1 MAEFTEQVV
10 AGLATG
16 SLFALLALALV
27 LIYQSTEI
35 VNFAQGEMAM
45 FSTFIAWSLAQ
56 GDAQLGFWPAVFLA
70 VGAAFLIGVAVERVV
85 MRPVENAPELNG
97 VIVTLGL
104 FAIFNSV
111 ALWIYGPIAKR
122 FENPFDRPVDLGP
135 VIVSGVNLAALGAA
149 CIIMVLMF
157 LLFRYTKVG
166 LAMRATA
173 ENRTAARLMGIR
185 TGWMLSLGW
194 GLATAVGAVAGI
206 LVAPVVFVSPNM
218 MFTLF
223 LFAFAAAVLGG
234 LTSPAGAIVGGLS
247 LGVVRNLAATYVPEV
262 GYQLDTVI
270 ALAVIIGILM
280 LRPEGLLG
288 HRRLKKV

>member
-56 GDAQLGFWPAVFLA
+56 DVGFWPAVFLA
-70 VGAAFLIGVAVERVV
+70 VGAAFLIGAAVERVV

-104 FAIFNSV
+104 FAVFNSV

-149 CIIMVLMF
+149 VIIMTLMF

-218 MFTLF
+218 LFSLF
-223 LFAFAAAVLGG
+223 LFAFASAVLGG
-234 LTSPAGAIVGGLS
+234 LTSPAGAILGGLA
-247 LGVVRNLAATYVPEV
+247 LGVLRNLAATYVPEI
-262 GYQLDTVI
+262 GSQLDTVI
-270 ALAVIIGILM
+270 ALAVIIAILM
-280 LRPEGLLG
+280 VRPEGLLG